1 TVSKLELPTS
11 PVVTALT
18 PEAIAE
24 TIAPIAPTAGA
35 FPPAHNTKTLLVVED
50 SDTERRLLTLTLERQ
65 GYHVAQAVDGL
76 EALNVLRQ
84 RSDIDLVISDIEMPR
99 MTGLEF
105 LNARRQHPNAAQVPV
120 ILLTS
125 CSGTQYKQVA
135 LSLGAADY
143 LLKPHVTPEL
153 VASIERLT
161 CDRAPAPV

>member
-1 TVSKLELPTS
+1 
-11 PVVTALT
+11 
-18 PEAIAE
+18 
-24 TIAPIAPTAGA
+24 
-35 FPPAHNTKTLLVVED
+35 VVED

-65 GYHVAQAVDGL
+65 GYRVVQAADGL
-76 EALNVLRQ
+76 EALTQLRQ

-143 LLKPHVTPEL
+143 MLKPHVTPEL

-161 CDRAPAPV
+161 GDRAAAVV